1 METDAGKTM
10 ETLSET
16 FKLHDKYQLEMKFT
30 YPFDRTRKLNS
41 YHVDTYLFFPSSLGL
56 SPASYT
62 KADFY
67 ADMQEYIR
75 LKTPVVL
82 LRGMMK
88 GEDSPFCK
96 LEQAMRSLAEQP
108 EERARKDL
116 YTERLKM
123 FCSIMRSALR
133 DEEQF
138 LERSVRSINF
148 KTLIEKYLDSS
159 ETILKEFRGLR
170 MIVELPG
177 ISAVTVE
184 FFNRVDEFLSI
195 TANKYRYK
203 LWNFLNT
210 ENPDGWNEEIKGRL
224 VTVIREEIAYRQACG
239 YPSIPDPDGD
249 NEELIYRE
257 SSLKKVMASVLFLKT
272 TTRRDG
278 VFLENLVFGIAAGIA
293 MTFATVITFLTQHLL
308 FSELSTLFFLI
319 VVVSYVGKDRIKDCL
334 KGFLQAR
341 VRRFLYDFKTEIRS
355 GLGKKVGSCKE
366 SVAFVNE
373 LRVDPQ
379 ILKVRHREYMAEMVN
394 GGFGESVILARKHVT
409 LSSWNCRNL
418 FVDFKVDGIV
428 DIMRLNVRKFL
439 WKMDNPLREV
449 FLPDEQGGIRM
460 VRGKRVYHINIII
473 KYGMEGRE
481 DSYARYRIVLS
492 RNGIKRID
500 TFPIVTSLNG
510 VI

>member
-1 METDAGKTM
+1 M

-30 YPFDRTRKLNS
+30 YPLDRKRGVNA
-41 YHVDTYLFFPSSLGL
+41 YHVDTYLFFPGSLGL

-82 LRGMMK
+82 LRGMAV
-88 GEDSPFCK
+88 GEESPLYK
-96 LEQAMRSLAEQP
+96 LELAMRRLAEHP
-108 EERARKDL
+108 EEKKGCDS

-133 DEEQF
+133 DEEHF
-138 LERSVRSINF
+138 LERSVSSLNF
-148 KTLIEKYLDSS
+148 RTLIEKYLASS
-159 ETILKEFRGLR
+159 EMVLEKFRALR
-170 MIVELPG
+170 IIIETPET
-177 ISAVTVE
+177 SAVTLA

-195 TANKYRYK
+195 TADKYRYK

-210 ENPDGWNEEIKGRL
+210 ECAEAWTGEVKECL
-224 VTVIREEIAYRQACG
+224 VTLLREEIAYRKARG

-272 TTRRDG
+272 TTRRNG

-293 MTFATVITFLTQHLL
+293 MAFATVITFLTQRLL
-308 FSELSTLFFLI
+308 FSELSILFFLI

-334 KGFLQAR
+334 KVFLQAR
-341 VRRFLYDFKTEIRS
+341 VRRFLYDFKTDIRS
-355 GLGKKVGSCKE
+355 GLGKKVGVCKE

-373 LRVDPQ
+373 LRVDPR
-379 ILKVRHREYMAEMVN
+379 ILRVRHREYMAEMVN

-409 LSSWNCRNL
+409 LSSGNCRNL
-418 FVDFKVDGIV
+418 FADFKVDGIV
-428 DIMRLNVRKFL
+428 DIMRLNVGKFL

-449 FLPDEQGGIRM
+449 FLPDEKGGIRR

-500 TFPIVTSLNG
+500 TFPIMTSIDG